1 MKQVLLLF
9 LVLTRKRMPKEIE
22 SQVQVHTTCKQ
33 RWQDLN

>member
-22 SQVQVHTTCKQ
+22 SQAQVHTTCKQ